1 MKFERAN
8 VEIVKLNVSDIVAT
22 SGGMGCEDCPCFDPI
37 GGGIISQ

>member
-22 SGGMGCEDCPCFDPI
+22 SGGCEDCPCFDPI
-37 GGGIISQ
+37 GGGIIAQ